1 MLRLPSSPRKWVA
14 TLVLAAAVAGLA
26 VVATGVASA
35 RTAAATA
42 KPIVSLTPSKIS
54 SHWVVWNKKSCSFAT
69 AKKHPRKY
77 IATVTHQPKRW
88 KFGFATQSTT
98 IASILVTMN
107 NKLFGYAKKANVQL
121 IFGDNDTGGSDQTTK
136 PISEAQRI
144 AGQGPAVFGSFNIFD
159 SIMGQVLAPFKSKC
173 IPVIQIQGQAPGTV
187 FLGTDNAYTAGVGGK
202 YMARYA
208 KSHKWAASSVT
219 IVEIQQPNL
228 PPNLQQLWLACGKAA
243 KAALP
248 GATLTSL
255 SVPVQELT
263 SGAQTTMT
271 NWLTGHPAAHH
282 ILVCPPSDLYAMGIA
297 NALKNSGRGGDGII
311 VGQLA
316 TKEARA
322 VIKKG
327 GSPLIASVDA
337 GFEDLGTYSLA
348 LAEAIHAGHPV
359 PSVVNPK
366 AFVVDRHNVGK

>member
-1 MLRLPSSPRKWVA
+1 MWRSSRSRRRWGIVGGV
-14 TLVLAAAVAGLA
+14 VLAVCVGAALEVNAS
-26 VVATGVASA
+26 SA
-35 RTAAATA
+35 RTGAPSA

-54 SHWVVWNKKSCSFAT
+54 SRWVTWNAKSCGFAT
-69 AKKHPRKY
+69 ARTHPKRY
-77 IATVTHQPKRW
+77 VAAVTRQSPRW

-98 IASILVTMN
+98 IASILVDMN
-107 NKLFGYAKKANVQL
+107 NKLKRYASQAHVQL
-121 IFGDNDTGGSDQTTK
+121 VFGDNDTGASDQLTK

-144 AGQGPAVFGSFNIFD
+144 AGEKPAVFGSFNIFD
-159 SIMGQVLAPFKSKC
+159 SIMQRVLAPFKSRC

-187 FLGTDNAYTAGVGGK
+187 FLGTDNRYTAGLGGT
-202 YMARYA
+202 YMANYA
-208 KSHKWAASSVT
+208 KKHGWSADSVT
-219 IVEIQQPNL
+219 VLMVEQPNL

-243 KAALP
+243 AAGLP
-248 GATLTSL
+248 GAASDSI

-271 NWLTGHPAAHH
+271 NWLTAHPTAHH
-282 ILVCPPSDLYAMGIA
+282 ILICPPSDLYAMGIA
-297 NALKNSGRGGDGII
+297 NALTNSGRGSDGIV

-337 GFEDLGTYSLA
+337 GFQDLGTYA
-348 LAEAIHAGHPV
+348 LAIAETIHAGKPV
-359 PSVVNPK
+359 PAVINP
-366 AFVVDRHNVGK
+366 AGRVIDATNVGS